1 MQVSLHFK
9 IWPRKVNS
17 VVKMARS
24 TLSNIK
30 LTAQLNF
37 HYPDPSFRIWQSSDL
52 FRYLELENRS
62 LYDSLNERRNANV
75 PKRTVLPCT
84 KGIIFSGGSGRGLGR
99 GLGGEGCTPR
109 NSLLFNKKA
118 PLLM

>member
-1 MQVSLHFK
+1 
-9 IWPRKVNS
+9 
-17 VVKMARS
+17 MARS

-30 LTAQLNF
+30 VTAQLNF
-37 HYPDPSFRIWQSSDL
+37 HYLDPSFRMRKSSDL

-84 KGIIFSGGSGRGLGR
+84 KGFFLRVVVGGG
-99 GLGGEGCTPR
+99 
-109 NSLLFNKKA
+109 
-118 PLLM
+118 

>member
-1 MQVSLHFK
+1 M
-9 IWPRKVNS
+9 
-17 VVKMARS
+17 
-24 TLSNIK
+24 
-30 LTAQLNF
+30 
-37 HYPDPSFRIWQSSDL
+37 

-99 GLGGEGCTPR
+99 GGGGGLLGEKDVHPETVYY
-109 NSLLFNKKA
+109 LTKK
-118 PLLM
+118 LHF

>member
-1 MQVSLHFK
+1 M
-9 IWPRKVNS
+9 
-17 VVKMARS
+17 
-24 TLSNIK
+24 
-30 LTAQLNF
+30 
-37 HYPDPSFRIWQSSDL
+37 

-84 KGIIFSGGSGRGLGR
+84 KGIIFSGGSGRGGGGGGGGG

-109 NSLLFNKKA
+109 NSLFFNKKA

>member
-1 MQVSLHFK
+1 M
-9 IWPRKVNS
+9 
-17 VVKMARS
+17 
-24 TLSNIK
+24 
-30 LTAQLNF
+30 
-37 HYPDPSFRIWQSSDL
+37 

-99 GLGGEGCTPR
+99 RGGLEEKGVHPET
-109 NSLLFNKKA
+109 LYFLTKK
-118 PLLM
+118 LHF